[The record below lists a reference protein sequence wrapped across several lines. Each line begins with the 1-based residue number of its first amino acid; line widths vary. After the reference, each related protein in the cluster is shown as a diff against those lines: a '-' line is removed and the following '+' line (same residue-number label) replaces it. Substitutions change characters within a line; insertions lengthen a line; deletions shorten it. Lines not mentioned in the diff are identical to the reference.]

1 MQASIICHGDS
12 ILTFSDTMRKL
23 GFPKM
28 EHSGN
33 DFEDGVALL
42 FGEAK
47 ADHALQDTGELCGII
62 HTRNRQTNL
71 AVLEVVGCMQ
81 L

>member
-23 GFPKM
+23 GFPK
-28 EHSGN
+28 